1 MGDAADGAAAAA
13 AGGGGDLDAGAP
25 TYVQYAQRPESL
37 LSLRA
42 CLTCRLVK
50 TLNQFQ
56 DAFCDNCWR
65 DWADGSTPGS
75 LKKGRCLDLALE
87 NTTADYEGLTS
98 QMRPSDSWVG
108 KWLKMS
114 ACPGLQLGCP
124 LPCFP
129 PRLAQCIKVLG
140 TPHGLTHPT
149 HHNPISL
156 PTHPTPPPPLSLC
169 PDRIGEDGQKQ
180 VLLPG
185 VYAISLPGVKS
196 RAAAEAAA
204 EDYEGEEGEEE
215 GAGGMEEEE
224 S

>member
-1 MGDAADGAAAAA
+1 MGDAADGASAAAA
-13 AGGGGDLDAGAP
+13 AGGGDLDASAT

-114 ACPGLQLGCP
+114 AYLGLELGCP
-124 LPCFP
+124 
-129 PRLAQCIKVLG
+129 VL
-140 TPHGLTHPT
+140 
-149 HHNPISL
+149 S
-156 PTHPTPPPPLSLC
+156 
-169 PDRIGEDGQKQ
+169 
-180 VLLPG
+180 
-185 VYAISLPGVKS
+185 
-196 RAAAEAAA
+196 
-204 EDYEGEEGEEE
+204 
-215 GAGGMEEEE
+215 
-224 S
+224 